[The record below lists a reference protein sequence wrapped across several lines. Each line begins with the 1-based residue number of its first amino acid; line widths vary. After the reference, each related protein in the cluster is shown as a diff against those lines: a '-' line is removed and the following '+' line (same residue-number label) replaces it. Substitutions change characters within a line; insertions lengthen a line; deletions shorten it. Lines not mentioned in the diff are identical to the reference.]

1 MQPNNNYP
9 PQVPPQQPGSGPQPQ
24 PPLYGQPGSQ
34 YQQPPAQPP
43 QTPPATAQQPWIQD
57 SFYGPAA
64 QGPLPVQPMAPPPV
78 MPAAPSGPS
87 GPVAL
92 TLPIWLRE
100 HWKIVT
106 ASVIGILLVLSI
118 AGQIIYPSSYILP
131 GTKVDGVNVGGM
143 RKKDAAAKLDGLYGD
158 LKLAIYFGKNEA
170 AFQTPQFK
178 EVGIGTDNST
188 RLESLQYPWYLRII
202 PSSIFWAGN
211 MSKVGNPEYT
221 YDKAK
226 IDSYTQSKVGDD
238 CTIPAQDA
246 SLKLVDDKLQVVP
259 SVPGG
264 VCDITR
270 FQQVLAETIPVAG
283 PDNSVRIDIQ
293 ETPAM
298 VDNDKA
304 RALADTLNDSMAT
317 AMPINVAGAQ
327 QTIVGKSVLS
337 WLDFK
342 SFIPELPVGQRDEE
356 KIRDGSKLT
365 FTVNR
370 DRMTKFM
377 QSGISSKVAIKAGV
391 TRISTSDFTVT
402 SQVNGQTGRELDPEK
417 TAVGVENYLNK
428 KSNLAVAETRSVAPQ
443 IVYTRTYSPTNT
455 GFAALLA
462 QYPQEHAGV
471 YAASVVELSGA
482 QPYRSANYRGDQPM
496 LTAGSEAG
504 YVGYAVLMGLANS
517 SILTSDKIVGSK
529 QTDQCFK
536 EMIERTNIDCSNAF
550 MNKIGHE
557 TMVARGKELGLTGT
571 TFAASQTRTT
581 TNDMMNFLV
590 NVYRSKVAPT
600 AGGGRILGAMQGTR
614 LRDGLLVGL
623 GKGNV
628 ANIAGERGNIHNDAG
643 IMYSQKG
650 VYILVIMTEG
660 ASRADIA
667 TLAGKVEA
675 LHTVPPPKK

>member
-1 MQPNNNYP
+1 MQP
-9 PQVPPQQPGSGPQPQ
+9 VASGSG
-24 PPLYGQPGSQ
+24 
-34 YQQPPAQPP
+34 
-43 QTPPATAQQPWIQD
+43 
-57 SFYGPAA
+57 
-64 QGPLPVQPMAPPPV
+64 
-78 MPAAPSGPS
+78 

-92 TLPIWLRE
+92 TLPIWLKE

-106 ASVIGILLVLSI
+106 AGVIGAILVLTI
-118 AGQIIYPSSYILP
+118 AAQIIYPSSYILP
-131 GTKVDGVNVGGM
+131 GTKVDGVDLGGM

-158 LKLAIYFGKNEA
+158 LKLAIYFGENEA
-170 AFQTPQFK
+170 AFQTPKFK
-178 EVGIGTDNST
+178 DVGIGTDNSA
-188 RLESLQYPWYLRII
+188 RLEALQYPWYLRIV
-202 PSSIFWAGN
+202 PSSIFWAGGLN
-211 MSKVGNPEYT
+211 SKVGNPEYT

-246 SLKLVDDKLQVVP
+246 SLKLVEDKLQVVP
-259 SVPGG
+259 AVPGG
-264 VCDITR
+264 ICDITK
-270 FQQVLAETIPVAG
+270 FQQVLAETIPTPD

-304 RALADTLNDSMAT
+304 RALADALNARMAT

-327 QTIVGKSVLS
+327 QTIIGKSVLS

-342 SFIPELPVGQRDEE
+342 SFIPELPAGQRDDD

-370 DRMTKFM
+370 ERMSKFM
-377 QSGISSKVAIKAGV
+377 QSGIASKVAIKAGV
-391 TRISTSDFTVT
+391 TRISTSDFTET
-402 SQVNGQTGRELDPEK
+402 SRVNGQTGRELDAEK
-417 TAVGVENYLNK
+417 TALGVENYLNK
-428 KSNLAVAETRSVAPQ
+428 KINLAVAETKPVAPQ
-443 IVYTRTYSPTNT
+443 IVYTRSYSPTNT

-462 QYPQEHAGV
+462 QYPQEHPGV
-471 YAASVVELSGA
+471 YSASMVELSGA
-482 QPYRSANYRGDQPM
+482 QPYRSASYRGGDPM

-517 SILTSDKIVGSK
+517 TILTSDKIVGSK

-536 EMIERTNIDCSNAF
+536 EMIERTDLDCSNAF
-550 MNKIGHE
+550 MSKIGHE
-557 TMVARGKELGLTGT
+557 TLVTRGKELGLTGT

-581 TNDMMNFLV
+581 SNDLMNFLV

-600 AGGGRILGAMQGTR
+600 AGGGRILSAMQNTR

-628 ANIAGERGNIHNDAG
+628 ANIAGERGTIHNDAG

-675 LHTVPPPKK
+675 LHNVAPPKK